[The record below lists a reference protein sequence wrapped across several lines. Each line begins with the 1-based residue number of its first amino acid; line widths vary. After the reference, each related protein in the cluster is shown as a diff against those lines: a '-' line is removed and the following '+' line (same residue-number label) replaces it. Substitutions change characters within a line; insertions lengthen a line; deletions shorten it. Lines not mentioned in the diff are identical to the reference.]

1 MAHGNKMNRALMGKN
16 GALRQLAAQDKDI
29 ARALKK
35 IGPPPDRTLPQGFA
49 TLCRIIIGQQIST
62 KAAASVWQRMQES
75 GLDQSRKA
83 YAASIK
89 ALRAAGLSKM
99 KAEYVKGL
107 ARAVESGE
115 LNFDKLAS
123 LEGGAA
129 ARQLTALRGIGDWT
143 ADNYRL
149 FVLLDMDAWPYNDLA
164 LQEGM
169 KILKSLNDRPDGKSM
184 AEMGEP
190 WRPFRGAG
198 ALMLWH
204 VYAMHRHAATV
215 TDI

>member
-1 MAHGNKMNRALMGKN
+1 MSRNNMKQALMGKG
-16 GALRQLAAQDKDI
+16 GALRQLAAMDSDI
-29 ARALKK
+29 AAALDR
-35 IGPPPDRTLPQGFA
+35 IGPPPDRTLPHGFG
-49 TLCRIIIGQQIST
+49 TLARIIIGQQIST
-62 KAAASVWQRMQES
+62 KAAAAVWQRMQKG

-83 YAASIK
+83 NAASI
-89 ALRAAGLSKM
+89 ATLRRAGLSKM

-107 ARAVESGE
+107 ANAVESGA
-115 LNFDKLAS
+115 LDLGRLAS
-123 LEGGAA
+123 LKGEEAT
-129 ARQLTALRGIGDWT
+129 RQLTALRGIGDWT

-164 LQEGM
+164 MQEGM
-169 KILKSLNDRPDGKSM
+169 RILKSLRARPDGKSM
-184 AEMGEP
+184 ARKGEK

-204 VYAMHRHAATV
+204 VYARHRHAATV